1 MSVDDGKGPIK
12 SEYLDDDN
20 MLHQLQKLFAYLS
33 FTFFGEV
40 IPKDLIFSIK
50 DYDGNPISPNNMQD
64 SHEFYTNFC
73 DKIEDSLNNTKYK
86 FLIKNLFKGKI
97 CNKNTC
103 DSCNNSSFRFEEFKD
118 ITLEVNELNN
128 IEESLNK
135 YISEEKIEDYF
146 CSNCN
151 KKVTLK
157 KSSLIADLPNILIIH
172 LNRIKMNNEGNFEKV
187 YSRFEFLQT
196 LDLKNYCIE
205 NHTDNSK
212 IIYKKKDE
220 YYKYELKGV
229 NIHKGNVDGGHYISI
244 IKVDKDKWY
253 EFDDSKVKEFDIK
266 NLEEQCFGGKKPD
279 SDEDKKYSAYLLFYE
294 LSKKKPIKMSL
305 NEKEADK
312 YKGNNGENI
321 IEYLNDNLEEIEREY
336 DTTKLNNAKDEK
348 EVLNKV
354 FHNNEDNSYFKYV
367 LYNDDI
373 EKNVNKEY
381 VSEVL
386 ADNKFYC
393 YKYGN
398 NKIINFNNKLLE
410 ILIKLLDENDNK
422 DECFNIIKDLE
433 FEDIKNLIN
442 IFTELIISFIS
453 DDNSKKNQN
462 DECIK
467 NINKIISKLFLSLFK
482 KENKQIISYIND
494 TFFST
499 KNIKL
504 IFCESKI
511 EEIVKTIYELFLD
524 LIKYNENENEKIKNK
539 KLHEDINKI
548 INEGEN
554 ISLYSYKILYEL
566 IKINTKDEIDNIS
579 CESFLTL
586 YYKLYKEKDENLA
599 EISEILKYLIQKDIF
614 SKKEDL
620 IKEIKTQ
627 INETLIITLLD
638 SIDILI
644 LLVKQLQNNDEN
656 YSKEFNMN
664 TIQKLY
670 TISLKEKDEK
680 VLKKKL
686 YKLIK
691 LNCGIFEIKD
701 EYTPNRIKTLLGY
714 PTLII
719 RKNEEK
725 NISSFGVNIMNNNIN
740 TEIFEYLSFNH
751 IKKKRCVLGF
761 LFPSSYE
768 KNEENK
774 LDENDRCDLIYEL
787 IKTSLGL
794 NEIKE
799 GNYYLFKN
807 LYLMQPT
814 SINYDNLYQQM
825 KDILEKANK
834 KNNNKYDLSTIEKI
848 EKECIKLIDYE
859 TKNMTYL
866 IKTACKKNLSEE
878 EKENNNAGVKPELS
892 ERFKNNEKIIN
903 TKINID
909 FIGTVCNII
918 PDEIGKI
925 KIFLTASNQNLSI
938 FRLEY
943 FTTYFTTKELRVLS
957 EEKNE
962 FVYEKIKR
970 LKNENDDKNNEDK
983 EIMLLDYNIFNE
995 KKTEKEFFE
1004 FIDEICKDK
1013 KLIIIENKNVINN
1026 KTIKP
1031 TLIRYFAYSKNKKC
1045 ILKTEINKGEMEKD
1059 IENNYYLPEEIHNNI
1074 EENQIVNII
1083 NIHRIKDEYNFLN
1096 QNSIIIKMR
1105 IAKTEKYIK
1114 DYFE

>member
-1 MSVDDGKGPIK
+1 
-12 SEYLDDDN
+12 
-20 MLHQLQKLFAYLS
+20 
-33 FTFFGEV
+33 
-40 IPKDLIFSIK
+40 
-50 DYDGNPISPNNMQD
+50 MQD
-64 SHEFYTNFC
+64 SQEFYTNFC

-103 DSCNNSSFRFEEFKD
+103 ASCSQSSFKYEEFKD

-135 YISEEKIEDYF
+135 FISDEDIEDYF
-146 CSNCN
+146 CSCCN

-157 KSSLIADLPNILIIH
+157 KCSLIANLPNILIIH
-172 LNRIKMNNEGNFEKV
+172 LNRIKMNMLNGNLEKI
-187 YSRFEFLQT
+187 YSRFEFPQT
-196 LDLKNYCIE
+196 LDLKKYCIE
-205 NHTDNSK
+205 DNIDNSK

-244 IKVDKDKWY
+244 IKVDKDKWH
-253 EFDDSKVKEFDIK
+253 EFDDSKVKEFNIND
-266 NLEEQCFGGKKPD
+266 LEEQCFGGKKPD

-294 LSKKKPIKMSL
+294 LKKKKPIKILL
-305 NEKEADK
+305 NKKEVQK
-312 YKGNNGENI
+312 NGENI
-321 IEYLNDNLEEIEREY
+321 IEYFNDNLEEIESEY
-336 DTTKLNNAKDEK
+336 DTTKLENAKAEE
-348 EVLNKV
+348 EVLSKV
-354 FHNNEDNSYFKYV
+354 FHNTSDDSYFKYV
-367 LYNDDI
+367 PYNDI

-393 YKYGN
+393 YKYGK

-422 DECFNIIKDLE
+422 NESFNIIKDLE
-433 FEDIKNLIN
+433 FEDIKILIN
-442 IFTELIISFIS
+442 IFTELIASFIS
-453 DDNSKKNQN
+453 DDNSKNNPN
-462 DECIK
+462 DENIK
-467 NINKIISKLFLSLFK
+467 NINKIISKVFLSLFNE
-482 KENKQIISYIND
+482 ENKNKDYKQIISYLND
-494 TFFST
+494 TFFSI

-511 EEIVKTIYELFLD
+511 EEIQKKIYDLFLA
-524 LIKYNENENEKIKNK
+524 LIKYNKNENEKEKNK
-539 KLHEDINKI
+539 KLHENINKI
-548 INEGEN
+548 INEEEN
-554 ISLYSYKILYEL
+554 VSVYSYKILFEL
-566 IKINTKDEIDNIS
+566 IKINSTDIIDNNS
-579 CESFLTL
+579 YESFLTL
-586 YYKLYKEKDENLA
+586 YYKLYKEKEENLK

-620 IKEIKTQ
+620 IKEIKGQ

-638 SIDILI
+638 SIDVLI
-644 LLVKQLQNNDEN
+644 LLIKQFQNNDEN

-680 VLKKKL
+680 VLKNKL
-686 YKLIK
+686 NKLIK
-691 LNCGIFEIKD
+691 FIYGIFEIKD

-725 NISSFGVNIMNNNIN
+725 NISSFGVNIMNNDIN

-761 LFPSSYE
+761 LFPSPYE

-774 LDENDRCDLIYEL
+774 LDKNDRYELIYEL

-794 NEIKE
+794 NGIQE
-799 GNYYLFKN
+799 GNYYLFKY

-825 KDILEKANK
+825 KNILREANK
-834 KNNNKYDLSTIEKI
+834 ENNNKYDLSTIEKI
-848 EKECIKLIDYE
+848 EKECIKLIDFE
-859 TKNMTYL
+859 TKNIAYL
-866 IKTACKKNLSEE
+866 IKAACNKNLSEE
-878 EKENNNAGVKPELS
+878 EKGRNNMGVKPKLS
-892 ERFKNNEKIIN
+892 QRFKNNEKIIN
-903 TKINID
+903 ANINTN
-909 FIGTVCNII
+909 FIGAVCDLI

-925 KIFLTASNQNLSI
+925 KIIQTASNQNLSI

-943 FTTYFTTKELRVLS
+943 STTYFTTKELNTLYK
-957 EEKNE
+957 EGNI
-962 FVYEKIKR
+962 FLYEKIKR
-970 LKNENDDKNNEDK
+970 KKNENDDKNDNENEEDK
-983 EIMLLDYNIFNE
+983 DNIEFLDFNIFNE
-995 KKTEKEFFE
+995 KKSEKEFFE
-1004 FIDEICKDK
+1004 YLDEIFQNNK
-1013 KLIIIENKNVINN
+1013 KLIIVENKNVI
-1026 KTIKP
+1026 KDKIVKP
-1031 TLIRYFAYSKNKKC
+1031 TLIRYYALSKNKKC
-1045 ILKTEINKGEMEKD
+1045 ILKTEINKGDMEKD
-1059 IENNYYLPEEIHNNI
+1059 MENNYYLPEEIHNNI

-1083 NIHRIKDEYNFLN
+1083 NIHRIKDEYNFIKDK
-1096 QNSIIIKMR
+1096 SIIIK
-1105 IAKTEKYIK
+1105 IKISKSEKYFK
-1114 DYFE
+1114 EYFE